1 MYIPLSKG
9 RFSIRT
15 VNEVERP
22 DIIIEINNSRNDTE
36 SENDLTPLY
45 CSLTPQPL
53 RMPTCF
59 SKKCENDLTPTELCI
74 SKNHNPNHIQASNLI
89 SQSQTSILINQ
100 NLNLF
105 YFLVNNKCIE
115 MINFHKEE
123 MLDYIKKDIDRQA
136 KIMKLL
142 DEINHFTKEN
152 MFLEQ
157 DNTKLRKLIIEKP

>member
-1 MYIPLSKG
+1 MSIPLSKG

-15 VNEVERP
+15 ISEVEKP
-22 DIIIEINNSRNDTE
+22 DIIIELSHSRNDTE

-45 CSLTPQPL
+45 NSLTPQPL
-53 RMPTCF
+53 RMQTCF
-59 SKKCENDLTPTELCI
+59 SKKCEKDLTPTEIHI
-74 SKNHNPNHIQASNLI
+74 SKTHNLNNN
-89 SQSQTSILINQ
+89 QTSILINQ

-105 YFLVNNKCIE
+105 YFLLNNKYIE

-123 MLDYIKKDIDRQA
+123 MLDYIKKDTDRQG

-142 DEINHFTKEN
+142 DEIANFTKEN

-157 DNTKLRKLIIEKP
+157 ENTKLRKFIIENP